1 MNMGLAT
8 DIGNP
13 NFVGATNP
21 DSVLFVK
28 FFDKPE
34 QNNFKTA
41 AEGRPIMEMVTMIH
55 IETPGNQLSI
65 IERRAHDGDKARFPL
80 QWAHYENTKGKDGEQ
95 IQGTLLSDWPILN
108 AAQVEEL
115 KFFKFRTVE
124 QVANASDQQINSVG
138 MIAGMSPHGFREKAK
153 LFLAAAKD
161 TAFVSKQDDLIKQQ
175 AEAMKKQAD
184 EMAEMKAQL
193 AALTAAQTSKK
204 SAKEKEAVI

>member
-1 MNMGLAT
+1 MSMGLAT
-8 DIGNP
+8 DLGNP
-13 NFVGATNP
+13 NFAGAINP

-41 AEGRPIMEMVTMIH
+41 QEGRPIMEMVCMVH

-80 QWAHYENTKGKDGEQ
+80 QWAHYENTRGKEGEQ

-108 AAQVEEL
+108 SAQVEEL

-124 QVANASDQQINSVG
+124 QVANASDAQINSIG
-138 MIAGMSPHGFREKAK
+138 MVAGMSPHGFREKAR
-153 LFLAAAKD
+153 LFLKVAQDSAY
-161 TAFVSKQDDLIKQQ
+161 VSKQDDQI
-175 AEAMKKQAD
+175 KKQAE
-184 EMAEMKAQL
+184 EMAALKAEMDALKAAMQKPADPAPDAK
-193 AALTAAQTSKK
+193 AAKAPK
-204 SAKEKEAVI
+204 I